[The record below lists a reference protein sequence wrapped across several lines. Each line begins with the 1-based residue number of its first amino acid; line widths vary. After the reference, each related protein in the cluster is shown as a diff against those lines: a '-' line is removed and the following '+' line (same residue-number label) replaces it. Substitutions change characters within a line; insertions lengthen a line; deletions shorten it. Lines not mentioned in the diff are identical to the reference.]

1 MSGLVLGATP
11 AEVAAR
17 TEEAA
22 RTLAFASSEAM
33 LASRGEGWLVGTP
46 AQVVDRLHA
55 FEAAG
60 VSRVFMQVWGGDAVP
75 MLELAAAEVL
85 PAL

>member
-1 MSGLVLGATP
+1 
-11 AEVAAR
+11 
-17 TEEAA
+17 
-22 RTLAFASSEAM
+22 M
-33 LASRGEGWLVGTP
+33 LASRGDGWLIGTP
-46 AQVVDRLHA
+46 ARGRSSAMHA